1 MNKVPRFIS
10 LLADTTAKALLKDK
24 HYSWFYEEI
33 IKYKT
38 SIDLKK
44 YKLVD
49 PEMNTGN
56 KVKDYRADLIYEKGK
71 QIINLELNQFIHEYT
86 LTKNLYYALR
96 LAGYG
101 YLSGEDYDERYVT
114 QINLNNKIV
123 NNGKKEKS
131 ILNYKLQDPKYKRV
145 LKNIKIM
152 EIYLLNYKNIVY
164 NGTNKYDTYV
174 SMLTATSFKELEE
187 IVGDLEEGRRIMEKL
202 KELGLDDKYGAY
214 YDAEIVRKK
223 EINSARSEGYTDGK
237 KEGKKETLTS
247 IAKNLLNMNLSIKDI
262 MKATGLKKKDIM
274 SLM

>member
-33 IKYKT
+33 IKFKT

-71 QIINLELNQFIHEYT
+71 QLINLELNQFVYKYT

-101 YLSGEDYDERYVT
+101 
-114 QINLNNKIV
+114 I
-123 NNGKKEKS
+123 
-131 ILNYKLQDPKYKRV
+131 
-145 LKNIKIM
+145 
-152 EIYLLNYKNIVY
+152 
-164 NGTNKYDTYV
+164 
-174 SMLTATSFKELEE
+174 FKW
-187 IVGDLEEGRRIMEKL
+187 
-202 KELGLDDKYGAY
+202 
-214 YDAEIVRKK
+214 
-223 EINSARSEGYTDGK
+223 
-237 KEGKKETLTS
+237 
-247 IAKNLLNMNLSIKDI
+247 
-262 MKATGLKKKDIM
+262 
-274 SLM
+274 